1 MYSRFFP
8 HHDEEFPLVLLTN
21 TFNSIFVKI
30 LKLPHSKSPG
40 TSPCHL
46 ERPVHTA
53 ECFIRWVHVRES
65 EYGFILGQKKVEIY
79 LLEIKVKI
87 EKVDKHAEK
96 VLRIQVCTNK
106 KSSFC

>member
-1 MYSRFFP
+1 M
-8 HHDEEFPLVLLTN
+8 
-21 TFNSIFVKI
+21 
-30 LKLPHSKSPG
+30 KLPHSKSPG

-53 ECFIRWVHVRES
+53 ESFIRWVHVRES

-96 VLRIQVCTNK
+96 GFRFVPTRKVHSVEIVL
-106 KSSFC
+106 